1 MKNQLLYTALSLL
14 GLAVVWAAAAPSDT
28 SDTASSKQEALFL
41 ARLLRP
47 VRGLAKQA
55 SQLEAILD
63 DAASKVTLSK
73 RQGAGW
79 DMDYGWGGG
88 RFGKRSQDKKPY
100 DMYGMGG
107 RFGRDVDHVDS
118 DLAPGN
124 H

>member
-1 MKNQLLYTALSLL
+1 M
-14 GLAVVWAAAAPSDT
+14 AAPSSAGD
-28 SDTASSKQEALFL
+28 AAPSKQETLFL

-47 VRGLAKQA
+47 VRELANQA
-55 SQLEAILD
+55 SQIEAIIE
-63 DAASKVTLSK
+63 DAVSKGMPTK

-88 RFGKRSQDKKPY
+88 RFGKRAEAKKRY

-107 RFGRDVDHVDS
+107 RFGRDVDHIDTDAANV
-118 DLAPGN
+118 